1 LDDANRGVRP
11 AGSDSAAGRSAVQAP
26 PAAATMTG
34 AEGLMAI
41 RVLATFPELPSDPP
55 VAVPDDRPTARGFR
69 APADAA
75 EPAEAPP
82 VDAADPGLRPVVS
95 PAPRR
100 PRRVRPRASFPGA
113 SVAALAVVAAAVWSL
128 IAIRE
133 AKRPAA
139 DAVRLAAEVAEGG
152 AAETAIR

>member
-1 LDDANRGVRP
+1 
-11 AGSDSAAGRSAVQAP
+11 
-26 PAAATMTG
+26 
-34 AEGLMAI
+34 MAI

-55 VAVPDDRPTARGFR
+55 VAVPGSPTARGFR
-69 APADAA
+69 APADTA
-75 EPAEAPP
+75 EPAEAQP
-82 VDAADPGLRPVVS
+82 VDAADPGLRPGVS

-139 DAVRLAAEVAEGG
+139 AAVRLAAEVAEGG